1 VRRNSRA
8 NERAARTFQDVLLPI
23 LQTVT
28 QGIPPDVACDA
39 IGFEVS
45 YHTRAAEKSYDYEGK
60 ELLVI
65 VVDRSTHSFWHRLP
79 TTRRARMSSIGP

>member
-1 VRRNSRA
+1 
-8 NERAARTFQDVLLPI
+8 

-65 VVDRSTHSFWHRLP
+65 VVDRSDAFVLAQLP